1 MSEQITA
8 YFNNIATGVKSFIT
22 GLSLTF
28 KHFKN
33 KKEHVATLQYPHE
46 KFPVPEKKIGFEQS
60 EYNVIRSRLHV
71 DIDDC
76 ISCRMCERAC
86 PVDCIKIED
95 VKAKKGVEFE
105 YGQTSNDTQKKLLVT
120 RFTIDMSECM
130 YCNLCVYP
138 CPEECI
144 YMVGGPNESKHEI
157 DYEFSQY
164 KREGMIF
171 EFAKAETE
179 DLVKMGADDY
189 LKKIKEKEENIIKG
203 ERLLGLESDIIP
215 EPVAAAPVAAAPAA
229 APAAA
234 TPVSGTDNLTIKCVD
249 IIEDIKLRAAA
260 KKVFFKS
267 KKAGEDDITKVDKMI
282 AELKTVDGFS
292 ADLEQKLN
300 ALKPEP
306 VAAAPVAAAPAAA
319 PVAAAPVD
327 NLTIKCVDI
336 IEDIKLR
343 AAAKKVFFKS
353 KKAGEDDITKVD
365 KMIAELK
372 TVDGFS
378 ADLEQ
383 KLNALKPEP
392 VAAEMV
398 ATNTSTATAS
408 QASQPEVEQG
418 LFDIKILNEIED
430 IATRANLKK
439 IYMGAKKSSKNS
451 PETISEMIGDLE
463 SKGLITDQV
472 KSLLEGILK

>member
-8 YFNNIATGVKSFIT
+8 YFSNIANGVKSFIT

-28 KHFKN
+28 DHFKN
-33 KKEHVATLQYPHE
+33 KKERVATLQYPHE
-46 KFPVPEKKIGFEQS
+46 KFPVPEKKIGFQPS

-95 VKAKKGVEFE
+95 VKAKKGVDFE
-105 YGQTSNDTQKKLLVT
+105 YGKTSNDTQKKLLVT

-164 KREGMIF
+164 KRDGMIF
-171 EFAKAETE
+171 DFSKAETE
-179 DLVKMGADDY
+179 DIISMGADDY
-189 LKKIKEKEENIIKG
+189 LKKVKEKQEKITNG
-203 ERLLGLESDIIP
+203 ERLLGLESDKIP
-215 EPVAAAPVAAAPAA
+215 EPVAAPAPATPVAAPVAV
-229 APAAA
+229 AA
-234 TPVSGTDNLTIKCVD
+234 TGIDNLTIKCVD

-292 ADLEQKLN
+292 ADLEQQLN

-306 VAAAPVAAAPAAA
+306 VAAPAPVAGAPAAA
-319 PVAAAPVD
+319 APIAAAPV
-327 NLTIKCVDI
+327 
-336 IEDIKLR
+336 E
-343 AAAKKVFFKS
+343 
-353 KKAGEDDITKVD
+353 E
-365 KMIAELK
+365 
-372 TVDGFS
+372 
-378 ADLEQ
+378 
-383 KLNALKPEP
+383 
-392 VAAEMV
+392 
-398 ATNTSTATAS
+398 
-408 QASQPEVEQG
+408 G
-418 LFDIKILNEIED
+418 LFDIKILNDIED
-430 IATRANLKK
+430 VKTRANLKK
-439 IYMGAKKSSKNS
+439 IFMGAKKASKNS
-451 PETISEMIGDLE
+451 SEVIPEMISHLE
-463 SKGLITDQV
+463 SE
-472 KSLLEGILK
+472 SLLTDEIKVLLESILK

>member
-8 YFNNIATGVKSFIT
+8 YFSNIANGVKSFIT
-22 GLSLTF
+22 GLSLTLE
-28 KHFKN
+28 HFKN
-33 KKEHVATLQYPHE
+33 KKDNVATLQYPHE
-46 KFPVPEKKIGFEQS
+46 KFPIPEKKIGFEQS

-95 VKAKKGVEFE
+95 VKAKKGVDFE
-105 YGQTSNDTQKKLLVT
+105 YGQTSNETQKKLLVT

-144 YMVGGPNESKHEI
+144 YMVGGPNEEKHEI

-171 EFAKAETE
+171 DFAKAETE

-189 LKKIKEKEENIIKG
+189 LKTVKEKQENLLKG
-203 ERLLGLESDIIP
+203 ERLLGLEIEKVD
-215 EPVAAAPVAAAPAA
+215 EPAVISQPATSVVTPIAAPI
-229 APAAA
+229 
-234 TPVSGTDNLTIKCVD
+234 SGIDNLTIKCVD

-282 AELKTVDGFS
+282 TELKTVDGFT
-292 ADLEQKLN
+292 AELEQQLN

-306 VAAAPVAAAPAAA
+306 AAAA
-319 PVAAAPVD
+319 PVAAAPVGAVPAAVAPID

-336 IEDIKLR
+336 IGDIKLR

-365 KMIAELK
+365 KMITELK
-372 TVDGFS
+372 TVDGFT
-378 ADLEQ
+378 AELEQ
-383 KLNALKPEP
+383 QLNALKPEP
-392 VAAEMV
+392 VAAAPV
-398 ATNTSTATAS
+398 DLVQATNST
-408 QASQPEVEQG
+408 VEAKVIQG
-418 LFDIKILNEIED
+418 LFEIKILNDIED
-430 IATRANLKK
+430 IKTRAMLKK

-451 PETISEMIGDLE
+451 SDVIPEMIAFLE
-463 SKGLITDQV
+463 KENMITDQI

>member
-8 YFNNIATGVKSFIT
+8 YFNNIANGVKSFIT

-28 KHFKN
+28 DHFKN

-46 KFPVPEKKIGFEQS
+46 KFPVPDKKIGFEQS

-95 VKAKKGVEFE
+95 VKGKKGVEFD
-105 YGQTSNDTQKKLLVT
+105 YGKTSNETQKKLLVT

-179 DLVKMGADDY
+179 DIINIGADDY
-189 LKKIKEKEENIIKG
+189 LKKIKEKQEKITQG
-203 ERLLGLESDIIP
+203 ERLLGLESEVKSEPIAAP
-215 EPVAAAPVAAAPAA
+215 EAAAAPVAAAPVAAAPG
-229 APAAA
+229 
-234 TPVSGTDNLTIKCVD
+234 VDNLTIKCVD
-249 IIEDIKLRAAA
+249 IIEDIKLRATA

-306 VAAAPVAAAPAAA
+306 VAAPAAAAA
-319 PVAAAPVD
+319 PV
-327 NLTIKCVDI
+327 
-336 IEDIKLR
+336 E
-343 AAAKKVFFKS
+343 
-353 KKAGEDDITKVD
+353 
-365 KMIAELK
+365 
-372 TVDGFS
+372 
-378 ADLEQ
+378 
-383 KLNALKPEP
+383 
-392 VAAEMV
+392 VA
-398 ATNTSTATAS
+398 
-408 QASQPEVEQG
+408 PEVEPEVQKG
-418 LFDIKILNEIED
+418 LFDIKILNDIED
-430 IATRANLKK
+430 VPIRAALKK
-439 IYMGAKKSSKNS
+439 IYMGAKKDSKNS
-451 PETISEMIGDLE
+451 TQTIPEMISELE
-463 SKGLITDQV
+463 SKGILTDQI
-472 KSLLEGILK
+472 KTLLEGILK

>member
-203 ERLLGLESDIIP
+203 ERLLGLESDTTP
-215 EPVAAAPVAAAPAA
+215 EPVAAAPVAATPAA
-229 APAAA
+229 TPVAAA
-234 TPVSGTDNLTIKCVD
+234 PVSGTDNLTIKCVD

-306 VAAAPVAAAPAAA
+306 VAA
-319 PVAAAPVD
+319 VD
-327 NLTIKCVDI
+327 
-336 IEDIKLR
+336 
-343 AAAKKVFFKS
+343 
-353 KKAGEDDITKVD
+353 
-365 KMIAELK
+365 
-372 TVDGFS
+372 
-378 ADLEQ
+378 
-383 KLNALKPEP
+383 
-392 VAAEMV
+392 V
-398 ATNTSTATAS
+398 ATADASTTTTD
-408 QASQPEVEQG
+408 QALQPEVEQG
-418 LFDIKILNEIED
+418 LFDIKILNDIED
-430 IATRANLKK
+430 VKTRANLKK

-451 PETISEMIGDLE
+451 TETISEMIGDLE

-472 KSLLEGILK
+472 KSLL

>member
-8 YFNNIATGVKSFIT
+8 YFNNIANGVKSFIT

-28 KHFKN
+28 DHFKN

-95 VKAKKGVEFE
+95 VKGKKGVEFD
-105 YGQTSNDTQKKLLVT
+105 YGKTSNETQKKLLVT

-179 DLVKMGADDY
+179 DIINIGADDY
-189 LKKIKEKEENIIKG
+189 LKKIKEKQEKITQG
-203 ERLLGLESDIIP
+203 ERLLGLESEVKS
-215 EPVAAAPVAAAPAA
+215 EPVSAPAAAVAPVVAAPVASAPG
-229 APAAA
+229 
-234 TPVSGTDNLTIKCVD
+234 VDNLTIKCVD
-249 IIEDIKLRAAA
+249 IIEDIKLRATA

-306 VAAAPVAAAPAAA
+306 VAAPAATAAPTE
-319 PVAAAPVD
+319 V
-327 NLTIKCVDI
+327 
-336 IEDIKLR
+336 E
-343 AAAKKVFFKS
+343 
-353 KKAGEDDITKVD
+353 
-365 KMIAELK
+365 
-372 TVDGFS
+372 
-378 ADLEQ
+378 
-383 KLNALKPEP
+383 
-392 VAAEMV
+392 
-398 ATNTSTATAS
+398 
-408 QASQPEVEQG
+408 PEVQKG
-418 LFDIKILNEIED
+418 LFDIKILNDIED
-430 IATRANLKK
+430 VSTRAALKK
-439 IYMGAKKSSKNS
+439 IYMGAKKDSKNS
-451 PETISEMIGDLE
+451 TQTIPEMISELE
-463 SKGLITDQV
+463 SKGILTDQI
-472 KSLLEGILK
+472 KTLLEGILK

>member
-306 VAAAPVAAAPAAA
+306 VAA
-319 PVAAAPVD
+319 
-327 NLTIKCVDI
+327 
-336 IEDIKLR
+336 
-343 AAAKKVFFKS
+343 
-353 KKAGEDDITKVD
+353 
-365 KMIAELK
+365 
-372 TVDGFS
+372 
-378 ADLEQ
+378 
-383 KLNALKPEP
+383 
-392 VAAEMV
+392 EMV

>member
-8 YFNNIATGVKSFIT
+8 YFNNIATGVKSLIT

-28 KHFKN
+28 EHFKN
-33 KKEHVATLQYPHE
+33 KKENVATLQYPHE
-46 KFPVPEKKIGFEQS
+46 KFPIPEKKIGFDQS

-95 VKAKKGVEFE
+95 VKAKKGVEFD

-120 RFTIDMSECM
+120 RFTIDMTECM

-144 YMVGGPNESKHEI
+144 YMVGGPNEEKHEI

-164 KREGMIF
+164 KRDGLIF
-171 EFAKAETE
+171 DFAKAETE

-189 LKKIKEKEENIIKG
+189 LKKVKEKQENLLKG
-203 ERLLGLESDIIP
+203 ERLLGLESEVVESP
-215 EPVAAAPVAAAPAA
+215 PASEVQAPVVSAPVAAAPVA
-229 APAAA
+229 
-234 TPVSGTDNLTIKCVD
+234 GTDNLTIKCVD
-249 IIEDIKLRAAA
+249 IIDDIKLRAAA

-267 KKAGEDDITKVDKMI
+267 KKAGEDDITKVDKML
-282 AELKTVDGFS
+282 AEIKGMDGFT
-292 ADLEQKLN
+292 ADLEQKLT

-306 VAAAPVAAAPAAA
+306 VAAAPAAAATAAA

-336 IEDIKLR
+336 IDDIKLR

-365 KMIAELK
+365 KMLAEIK
-372 TVDGFS
+372 GMDGFT

-383 KLNALKPEP
+383 KLTALKPEP
-392 VAAEMV
+392 AA
-398 ATNTSTATAS
+398 AAP
-408 QASQPEVEQG
+408 QPAEIAETPVQVG
-418 LFDIKILNEIED
+418 LFDIKILNDIED
-430 IATRANLKK
+430 IKTRASLKK
-439 IYMGAKKSSKNS
+439 IYMGAKKASKNTPDVV
-451 PETISEMIGDLE
+451 PEMISELE
-463 SKGLITDQV
+463 SQGLLTDDV
-472 KSLLEGILK
+472 KNLLEGTLK

>member
-8 YFNNIATGVKSFIT
+8 YFSNIANGVKSFIT

-28 KHFKN
+28 DHFKN
-33 KKEHVATLQYPHE
+33 KKERVATLQYPHE
-46 KFPVPEKKIGFEQS
+46 KFPVPEKKIGFQPS

-95 VKAKKGVEFE
+95 VKAKKGVDFE
-105 YGQTSNDTQKKLLVT
+105 YGKTSNDTQKKLLVT

-164 KREGMIF
+164 KRDGMIF
-171 EFAKAETE
+171 DFAKAETE
-179 DLVKMGADDY
+179 DIISMGADDY
-189 LKKIKEKEENIIKG
+189 LKKVKEKQEKITNG
-203 ERLLGLESDIIP
+203 ERLLGLESDKAP
-215 EPVAAAPVAAAPAA
+215 EPVATPVAATPVAAPVAAV
-229 APAAA
+229 AA
-234 TPVSGTDNLTIKCVD
+234 TGIDNLTIKCVD

-292 ADLEQKLN
+292 ADLEQQLN

-306 VAAAPVAAAPAAA
+306 VAAPAPVEGAPAA
-319 PVAAAPVD
+319 PVAAAPV
-327 NLTIKCVDI
+327 
-336 IEDIKLR
+336 E
-343 AAAKKVFFKS
+343 
-353 KKAGEDDITKVD
+353 E
-365 KMIAELK
+365 
-372 TVDGFS
+372 
-378 ADLEQ
+378 
-383 KLNALKPEP
+383 
-392 VAAEMV
+392 
-398 ATNTSTATAS
+398 
-408 QASQPEVEQG
+408 G
-418 LFDIKILNEIED
+418 LFDIKILNDIED
-430 IATRANLKK
+430 VKTRANLKK
-439 IYMGAKKSSKNS
+439 IFMGAKKASKNS
-451 PETISEMIGDLE
+451 SEVIPEMISHLE
-463 SKGLITDQV
+463 SE
-472 KSLLEGILK
+472 SLLTNEIKALLESILK

>member
-1 MSEQITA
+1 MSEHIVL
-8 YFNNIATGVKSFIT
+8 YFSNIANGVRSFIS

-28 KHFKN
+28 DHFKN
-33 KKEHVATLQYPHE
+33 KKEKVATLQYPHE
-46 KFPVPEKKIGFEQS
+46 KFPVAEKKIGFEQS

-95 VKAKKGVEFE
+95 VKGKKDVEFD

-171 EFAKAETE
+171 DFATAETE
-179 DLVKMGADDY
+179 DIIKIGADDY
-189 LKKIKEKEENIIKG
+189 LKKIKEKEEKIIKG
-203 ERLLGLESDIIP
+203 ERLLGLESDSVP
-215 EPVAAAPVAAAPAA
+215 EPVAVSETTSTEASVV
-229 APAAA
+229 A
-234 TPVSGTDNLTIKCVD
+234 TPVATTGVDNLTIKCAD
-249 IIEDIKLRAAA
+249 MIEDIKLRATA

-267 KKAGEDDITKVDKMI
+267 KKAGDDDIVKVDKMI
-282 AELKTVDGFS
+282 AELKSIDGFT
-292 ADLEQKLN
+292 AELEQQLN
-300 ALKPEP
+300 ALKPAPIAATPISTETEP
-306 VAAAPVAAAPAAA
+306 VMAAVAPI
-319 PVAAAPVD
+319 D
-327 NLTIKCVDI
+327 NLTIKCADM

-343 AAAKKVFFKS
+343 ATAKKVFFKS
-353 KKAGEDDITKVD
+353 KKAGDDDIVKVD

-372 TVDGFS
+372 SIDGFT
-378 ADLEQ
+378 AELEQ
-383 KLNALKPEP
+383 QLNALKPVP
-392 VAAEMV
+392 VAAAPVEAATEEV
-398 ATNTSTATAS
+398 APVA
-408 QASQPEVEQG
+408 QG
-418 LFDIKILNEIED
+418 LFDIKILNDIED
-430 IATRANLKK
+430 IPTRANLKK
-439 IYMGAKKSSKNS
+439 IYMGAKKASKNS
-451 PETISEMIGDLE
+451 IETIPEMITSLE
-463 SKGLITDQV
+463 SKGLLTD
-472 KSLLEGILK
+472 KIKLLLEGILK

>member
-8 YFNNIATGVKSFIT
+8 YFSNIANGVKSFIT
-22 GLSLTF
+22 GLSLTLE
-28 KHFKN
+28 HFKN
-33 KKEHVATLQYPHE
+33 KKDNVATLQYPHE
-46 KFPVPEKKIGFEQS
+46 KFPIPEKKIGFEQS

-95 VKAKKGVEFE
+95 VKAKKGVDFE
-105 YGQTSNDTQKKLLVT
+105 YGQTSNETQKKLLVT

-144 YMVGGPNESKHEI
+144 YMVGGPNEEKHEI

-171 EFAKAETE
+171 DFAKAETE
-179 DLVKMGADDY
+179 DLVKMGADEY
-189 LKKIKEKEENIIKG
+189 LKTVKEKQENLLKG
-203 ERLLGLESDIIP
+203 ERLLGLEIEKVD
-215 EPVAAAPVAAAPAA
+215 EPVVISQPVTP
-229 APAAA
+229 AA
-234 TPVSGTDNLTIKCVD
+234 TPIAAPISGIDNLTIKCVD

-282 AELKTVDGFS
+282 TELKTVDGFT
-292 ADLEQKLN
+292 AELEQQLN

-306 VAAAPVAAAPAAA
+306 VAAAPVD
-319 PVAAAPVD
+319 VAQAINSNVE
-327 NLTIKCVDI
+327 V
-336 IEDIKLR
+336 
-343 AAAKKVFFKS
+343 KV
-353 KKAGEDDITKVD
+353 I
-365 KMIAELK
+365 
-372 TVDGFS
+372 
-378 ADLEQ
+378 
-383 KLNALKPEP
+383 
-392 VAAEMV
+392 
-398 ATNTSTATAS
+398 
-408 QASQPEVEQG
+408 QG
-418 LFDIKILNEIED
+418 LFDIKILNDIED
-430 IATRANLKK
+430 IKTRAMLKK

-451 PETISEMIGDLE
+451 SDVIPEMISFLE
-463 SKGLITDQV
+463 TENMITDQI

>member
-8 YFNNIATGVKSFIT
+8 YFSNIANGVKSFIT

-28 KHFKN
+28 DHFKN
-33 KKEHVATLQYPHE
+33 KKERVATLQYPHE
-46 KFPVPEKKIGFEQS
+46 KFPVPEKKIGFQPS

-95 VKAKKGVEFE
+95 VKAKKGVDFE
-105 YGQTSNDTQKKLLVT
+105 YGKTSNDTQKKLLVT

-164 KREGMIF
+164 KRDGMIF
-171 EFAKAETE
+171 DFAKAETE
-179 DLVKMGADDY
+179 DIISMGADDY
-189 LKKIKEKEENIIKG
+189 LKKVKEKQEKITNG
-203 ERLLGLESDIIP
+203 ERLLGLESDKAP
-215 EPVAAAPVAAAPAA
+215 EPVATPV
-229 APAAA
+229 AA
-234 TPVSGTDNLTIKCVD
+234 TPVPVAVVATGIDNLTIKCVD

-292 ADLEQKLN
+292 ADLEQQLN

-306 VAAAPVAAAPAAA
+306 VAAPAPVAGAPAAVAPVAAAL
-319 PVAAAPVD
+319 VD
-327 NLTIKCVDI
+327 
-336 IEDIKLR
+336 E
-343 AAAKKVFFKS
+343 
-353 KKAGEDDITKVD
+353 
-365 KMIAELK
+365 
-372 TVDGFS
+372 
-378 ADLEQ
+378 
-383 KLNALKPEP
+383 
-392 VAAEMV
+392 
-398 ATNTSTATAS
+398 
-408 QASQPEVEQG
+408 G
-418 LFDIKILNEIED
+418 LFDIKILNDIED
-430 IATRANLKK
+430 VKTRANLKK
-439 IYMGAKKSSKNS
+439 IFMGAKKVSKNS
-451 PETISEMIGDLE
+451 SQVIPEMISHLE
-463 SKGLITDQV
+463 SE
-472 KSLLEGILK
+472 SLLTDEIKALLESILK

>member
-1 MSEQITA
+1 MSEQIVS
-8 YFNNIATGVKSFIT
+8 YFNNIANGVKSFIT

-28 KHFKN
+28 DHFKN

-95 VKAKKGVEFE
+95 VKPKKDLDFDCGK
-105 YGQTSNDTQKKLLVT
+105 TSNDTQKKLLVS

-171 EFAKAETE
+171 EFANASDE
-179 DLVKMGADDY
+179 DLMEAGGEDY
-189 LKKIKEKEENIIKG
+189 LKKKKEKQEKIIEG
-203 ERLLGLESDIIP
+203 ERLLGIKSESAPTPKEVVDTTAPTATPTSVPVVGGIDNLTIKCLDIIDDLKLR
-215 EPVAAAPVAAAPAA
+215 VAAKKIFFKSKKAGEDDITKIDKVINSIKSVEGFSADLEQKLNDLKPEAVAPAGV
-229 APAAA
+229 PAAA
-234 TPVSGTDNLTIKCVD
+234 TSAAPVDNLTIKCVD
-249 IIEDIKLRAAA
+249 IIDDLKLRAAA

-267 KKAGEDDITKVDKMI
+267 KKAGEDDITKIDKI
-282 AELKTVDGFS
+282 LAEIKDMEGFS

-300 ALKPEP
+300 DLKPNG
-306 VAAAPVAAAPAAA
+306 
-319 PVAAAPVD
+319 D
-327 NLTIKCVDI
+327 
-336 IEDIKLR
+336 
-343 AAAKKVFFKS
+343 
-353 KKAGEDDITKVD
+353 
-365 KMIAELK
+365 
-372 TVDGFS
+372 
-378 ADLEQ
+378 
-383 KLNALKPEP
+383 
-392 VAAEMV
+392 MV
-398 ATNTSTATAS
+398 APDLDLPSAQS
-408 QASQPEVEQG
+408 EVEEKIDQG
-418 LFDIKILNEIED
+418 LFDIKLLNDIEVV
-430 IATRANLKK
+430 AARAALKK
-439 IYMGAKKSSKNS
+439 VYMGAKKASKNS
-451 PETISEMIGDLE
+451 VEVIPEMIAELE
-463 SKGLITDQV
+463 SKDKLNDEI